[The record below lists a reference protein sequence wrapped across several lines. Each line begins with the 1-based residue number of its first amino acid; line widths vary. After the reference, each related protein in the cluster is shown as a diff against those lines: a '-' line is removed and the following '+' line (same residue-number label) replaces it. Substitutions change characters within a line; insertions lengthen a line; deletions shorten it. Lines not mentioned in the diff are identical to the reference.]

1 MTGPALEDFLSGD
14 PRRVWAACGAVKR
27 SWDRAALRALA
38 VRAGDIRAATAGVDL
53 GGALRAT
60 RTHLDF
66 ALRKL
71 AFSLGEACLCGL
83 YPGYDLFDPAREATE
98 GRVEVLSER
107 FADGTGWYDCRC
119 RACGQG
125 FAVREETGYH
135 YPWYVW
141 EAVG

>member
-1 MTGPALEDFLSGD
+1 MSAGWLAEFLSGD
-14 PRRVWAACGAVKR
+14 AQRVWATCGAVMR

-38 VRAGDIRAATAGVDL
+38 ARAGEIRAATAGLDL
-53 GGALRAT
+53 GGALRSN

-71 AFSLGEACLCGL
+71 AFSQGEACLCGL
-83 YPGYDLFDPAREATE
+83 YPAYDLFDPAREAAE

-107 FADGTGWYDCRC
+107 FADGTGHYTCRC